1 MANTSGINEVWV
13 KNRSAATGLMFCTIQ
28 QDFYLIGNIIILY
41 INTPQRPK
49 WLRQLDRET
58 KFLILN

>member
-1 MANTSGINEVWV
+1 MANTSGINEAWV

-28 QDFYLIGNIIILY
+28 QDFYLIGNIIMLY

-49 WLRQLDRET
+49 
-58 KFLILN
+58 